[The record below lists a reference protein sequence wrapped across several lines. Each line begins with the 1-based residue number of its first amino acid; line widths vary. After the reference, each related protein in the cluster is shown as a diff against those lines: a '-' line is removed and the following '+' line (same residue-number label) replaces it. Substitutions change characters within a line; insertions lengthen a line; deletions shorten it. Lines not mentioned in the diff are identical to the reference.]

1 MKNIKIYLW
10 IVAAVMV
17 PLLVAGCRKDPEKI
31 VPQRALERWN
41 LLINHSPVK
50 AYEYL
55 SPGYRETHTLDQ
67 YVAFI
72 GTARLKWKSVAVASQ
87 QCESEVCTVILT
99 VKSTIPA
106 QLMNGTKDVELEG
119 PVTEHWVLSEGQWY
133 FLPDTQADLRKPA
146 EAAQKPA
153 SATSALPADQATP
166 TGNRGN

>member
-106 QLMNGTKDVELEG
+106 QLMNGELRMSNSK
-119 PVTEHWVLSEGQWY
+119 VQ
-133 FLPDTQADLRKPA
+133 
-146 EAAQKPA
+146 
-153 SATSALPADQATP
+153 
-166 TGNRGN
+166 